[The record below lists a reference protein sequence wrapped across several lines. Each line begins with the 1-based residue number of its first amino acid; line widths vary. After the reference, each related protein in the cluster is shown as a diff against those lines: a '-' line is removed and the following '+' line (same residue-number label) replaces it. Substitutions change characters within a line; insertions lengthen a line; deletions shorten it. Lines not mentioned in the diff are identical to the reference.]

1 MNKPPKPT
9 ADELQQLER
18 HFNRYRNQYMFVRN
32 LEREQGHIPFVSPA
46 DVSPVPSGAG
56 LVLQLLGGLGLF
68 LVFFVFAYA
77 VLTLE

>member
-1 MNKPPKPT
+1 MNKPPKPS
-9 ADELQQLER
+9 AAELQQLEQ

-32 LEREQGHIPFVSPA
+32 LEREQGHIPFVTPADDSPA
-46 DVSPVPSGAG
+46 PTGVSLA
-56 LVLQLLGGLGLF
+56 LQLLGGLGLF